1 MKEIREQVI
10 RSVGNLSRLPWG
22 KGRRC
27 ERFRRNRRMRHFTSE
42 KSKNLEFWVKTLTFK
57 TRVEEKKSPKE
68 TEMKQREDRSD

>member
-1 MKEIREQVI
+1 MGEMNSMCR
-10 RSVGNLSRLPWG
+10 GT
-22 KGRRC
+22 

-68 TEMKQREDRSD
+68 TEMK

>member
-1 MKEIREQVI
+1 MGE
-10 RSVGNLSRLPWG
+10 RSWKKMGEMNSMC
-22 KGRRC
+22 RRC

-68 TEMKQREDRSD
+68 TEMKQRADRSD